1 MSIFS
6 NIFGG
11 SSAPVANAPATQAPN
26 QQQNGAGNPGNMPS
40 QPNTQPVQNAGTAPN
55 GTVPNNVPPAT
66 NQNPAPS
73 ESAPQLDTFNTLWQ
87 PEQNPTPQQPLIS
100 VDPKALAE
108 AARKTDFTKMITP
121 EQLTAIGAGGEGA
134 MQAFAQAMNSVAQ
147 GVYAQ
152 SAFAATKIAEQAV
165 ERASARFT
173 ADIPNHVKK
182 LQVSES
188 LRSENPALSHPAAS
202 PILGAIESQ
211 LTMKHPNASSGEIA
225 KMAKQYL
232 ENFATAINKPK
243 ADADLLASQKAV
255 KDQGTDWTNFLE

>member
-6 NIFGG
+6 TLFGSG
-11 SSAPVANAPATQAPN
+11 NQQPAPAPQQQSAPQQPQQQSGAGQPGNIPQQPN
-26 QQQNGAGNPGNMPS
+26 QQPAQ
-40 QPNTQPVQNAGTAPN
+40 TAGTAPN
-55 GTVPNNVPPAT
+55 GVVPQTATPSAEPSAAPP
-66 NQNPAPS
+66 
-73 ESAPQLDTFNTLWQ
+73 LDTFSSLWQ
-87 PEQNPTPQQPLIS
+87 PEQNPQQVEPLININ
-100 VDPKALAE
+100 PKALAD
-108 AARKTDFTKMITP
+108 AARKTDFTKMISQD
-121 EQLTAIGAGGEGA
+121 QLAAIGAGGEGA

-173 ADIPNHVKK
+173 SEIPNHVKK

-211 LTMKHPNASSGEIA
+211 LTMKHPQASSAEIA

-243 ADADLLASQKAV
+243 DDAAAASKV
-255 KDQGTDWTNFLE
+255 KSEQGTDWTTFLN

>member
-6 NIFGG
+6 SLFG
-11 SSAPVANAPATQAPN
+11 STAPAQPAAQPAAPAP
-26 QQQNGAGNPGNMPS
+26 QSGVGQPGNIPP
-40 QPNTQPVQNAGTAPN
+40 QPTQQPAQNTGTAPN
-55 GTVPNNVPPAT
+55 GVVPAQPAAT
-66 NQNPAPS
+66 TPS
-73 ESAPQLDTFNTLWQ
+73 PDAPQLDTFSALWQ
-87 PEQNPTPQQPLIS
+87 PEQNPQPNQPLIQI
-100 VDPKALAE
+100 DPKALAD
-108 AARKTDFTKMITP
+108 AARKTDFTKMISQ

-173 ADIPNHVKK
+173 SEIPAHVKK
-182 LQVSES
+182 LQVSEN

-211 LTMKHPNASSGEIA
+211 LTMKHPQASSAEIS

-232 ENFATAINKPK
+232 DNFASAINKPK
-243 ADADLLASQKAV
+243 DDAAAAAKV
-255 KDQGTDWTNFLE
+255 KVDQGTDWSTFA